1 MAFKEALT
9 IAFTTAVLS
18 FIATLLANKFKNW
31 FDWIDNT
38 NKFIRDH
45 SYSQLKEL
53 YFELYARVAQ
63 SEYLRYHLN
72 IKKDRDEVPFIEIHR
87 QRLTLSMDP
96 SVASET
102 IDIKDPVTEFNKYSI
117 AELIINKGALASQEL
132 LKLAVAYR
140 FVHQYYTDHTIEKN
154 RLEKFQTEELELI
167 KKIVKCIV
175 SETNQ
180 CLKDCSMKYSKKEL
194 KQGTMNNDIYNE

>member
-1 MAFKEALT
+1 MTFKEALM
-9 IAFTTAVLS
+9 IAITTAVLS
-18 FIATLLANKFKNW
+18 FIATLFANKFKNW

-38 NKFIRDH
+38 NKFVRDH

-63 SEYLRYHLN
+63 SEYLRYHLSIN
-72 IKKDRDEVPFIEIHR
+72 KDHNEVPFIEIHR
-87 QRLTLSMDP
+87 QKLTISMDP

-102 IDIKDPVTEFNKYSI
+102 INIKDPVTEFNKYSI
-117 AELIINKGALASQEL
+117 AELIINKGAFASQEL

-140 FVHQYYTDHTIEKN
+140 FVHQYYTDQTIEKN
-154 RLEKFQTEELELI
+154 RLDKFQTEELELI

-180 CLKDCSMKYSKKEL
+180 CLKNCSMKYSKKEL
-194 KQGTMNNDIYNE
+194 KQGVMNNETFNK